1 MRVPEN
7 NSLKSE
13 IEEILKLCDEAEEKG
28 EGSSY
33 FKEPVSEEEMT
44 QWEEANGVKIP
55 ESYKEWLRFTG
66 KCRIVSNTATFWGP
80 KEFNSDYVPEELV
93 VIGEMVGDGEVV
105 CFSKETGEFVEFFEG
120 KENGKYKDFSG
131 VLKEVIRMAKGDSGL
146 SDDAKILFMK
156 MILENREKRERANIR
171 YSCD

>member
-33 FKEPVSEEEMT
+33 FKEPASEEEMT
-44 QWEEANGVKIP
+44 QWEEVTGVKIP

-80 KEFNSDYVPEELV
+80 KEFHSDYVPEKLV

-120 KENGKYKDFSG
+120 RAHGSYEDFNG
-131 VLKEVIRMAKGDSGL
+131 VLKE
-146 SDDAKILFMK
+146 ILRTLK
-156 MILENREKRERANIR
+156 NEPAISHERIQEILAMLKEKEERENNK
-171 YSCD
+171 

>member
-7 NSLKSE
+7 NSLKAE
-13 IEEILKLCDEAEEKG
+13 IEEILKLCNEAEEKG

-33 FKEPVSEEEMT
+33 FKAPVSEEEMT

-66 KCRIVSNTATFWGP
+66 KCRIIGNTATFWGP

-105 CFSKETGEFVEFFEG
+105 CFSKETGEFVEYFEG
-120 KENGKYKDFSG
+120 KDNGKYKDFSG

-146 SDDAKILFMK
+146 SDETLRFFAELLMK
-156 MILENREKRERANIR
+156 NRDKESDNK
-171 YSCD
+171 

>member
-28 EGSSY
+28 EGSSC

-66 KCRIVSNTATFWGP
+66 KCRIIGNTATFWGP
-80 KEFNSDYVPEELV
+80 KEFNSNYVPV
-93 VIGEMVGDGEVV
+93 
-105 CFSKETGEFVEFFEG
+105 
-120 KENGKYKDFSG
+120 
-131 VLKEVIRMAKGDSGL
+131 
-146 SDDAKILFMK
+146 
-156 MILENREKRERANIR
+156 
-171 YSCD
+171 

>member
-13 IEEILKLCDEAEEKG
+13 IEEILKLCEEAEEKG

-33 FKEPVSEEEMT
+33 FKAPVSEEEMT

-66 KCRIVSNTATFWGP
+66 KCRIIGNTATFWGP
-80 KEFNSDYVPEELV
+80 KEFNSNYVLEEFV

-105 CFSKETGEFVEFFEG
+105 CFSKETGKFVDFFEG
-120 KENGKYKDFSG
+120 RIDGKYLDFQA
-131 VLKEVIRMAKGDSGL
+131 VLKTIRTLTTGEDDI
-146 SDDAKILFMK
+146 SDET
-156 MILENREKRERANIR
+156 LEALLEKVKEMRKRGEL
-171 YSCD
+171 